1 MAQRAYGPPHVC
13 GPRAPMARAPM
24 ATHAYGRR
32 VYGPR
37 GAVAERSEVEEH
49 AGIAQRVGLHSVEV
63 EELGDPLVIGAEQ
76 FLIHLV

>member
-1 MAQRAYGPPHVC
+1 MAPHVC
-13 GPRAPMARAPM
+13 GPPRLWPLARLWPRAPM
-24 ATHAYGRR
+24 ATHAYG
-32 VYGPR
+32 PR
-37 GAVAERSEVEEH
+37 GAVAPRSEVEEH

>member
-1 MAQRAYGPPHVC
+1 MAPHAYGPARLW
-13 GPRAPMARAPM
+13 PRTPMAP
-24 ATHAYGRR
+24 HAYGHARLWPTR
-32 VYGPR
+32 VYGSR
-37 GAVAERSEVEEH
+37 GAVAPRSEVEEH

>member
-1 MAQRAYGPPHVC
+1 MAPARLWPPHLWPARTYDPRAYGH
-13 GPRAPMARAPM
+13 ARLWP
-24 ATHAYGRR
+24 TR

-37 GAVAERSEVEEH
+37 GAVAPRSEVEEH